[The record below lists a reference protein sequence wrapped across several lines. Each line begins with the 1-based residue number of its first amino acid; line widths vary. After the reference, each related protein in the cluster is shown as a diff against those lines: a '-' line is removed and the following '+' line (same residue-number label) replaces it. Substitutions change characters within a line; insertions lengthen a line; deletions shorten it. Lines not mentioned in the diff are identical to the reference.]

1 MLQEVRIVIIE
12 EFRFMRDLMASVV
25 RSVPDFNLIFQTSS
39 LEEALIKLS
48 GAEPQVVLLD
58 MDMPAMREKNAV
70 TSILKI
76 YPSVNILCT
85 SQRWDETDV
94 RLIMQAGAKGYL
106 MKPFTSED
114 LLQAIKAFEGN
125 PLLPIS
131 EMITVVS
138 PKGNSGKT
146 TLAVNLA
153 LGLQQET
160 GHKVGLMD
168 ADLQFGDIPV
178 FLNIDPTVTIVEA
191 NRDLINLSP
200 LTLASYLT
208 PYNKNIKVLAAARNP
223 ALAELISTEGILS
236 VLKHMRSLFRYVVVD
251 TASGFQE
258 HTLAMANASN
268 LVYLNVAY
276 NSTFDLDHLRQ
287 SVEFFRSLNFPQE
300 KVRIVL
306 SRIKTRS
313 NMDTFY
319 RLREELFYP
328 ISALLPNHF
337 QVATDA
343 INSGVPLLTA
353 KPNNDLSLGIL
364 GIAKD
369 IAESA
374 KRRTKRE

>member
-1 MLQEVRIVIIE
+1 MLQEVRVVIIE

-25 RSVPDFNLIFQTSS
+25 RAIPDFNLICQTSS

-58 MDMPAMREKNAV
+58 MDMPAMREKNAI

-94 RLIMQAGAKGYL
+94 RLIIQAGAKGYL
-106 MKPFTSED
+106 MKPFSSEE

-125 PLLPIS
+125 PLLPVS
-131 EMITVVS
+131 EIITVIS

-153 LGLQQET
+153 LGIQQET

-191 NRDLINLSP
+191 NRDINSLSP
-200 LTLASYLT
+200 SVLVSYLT
-208 PYNKNIKVLAAARNP
+208 AYNKNIKVLAAPRSP
-223 ALAELISTEGILS
+223 ALAELISTSGTLSIL
-236 VLKHMRSLFRYVVVD
+236 KYMRSLFRYVIVD
-251 TASGFQE
+251 TASGLQE
-258 HTLAMANASN
+258 DTIAIANASN
-268 LVYLNVAY
+268 RVYLNVAY
-276 NSTFDLDHLRQ
+276 NSVFDLDHLRQ
-287 SVEFFRSLNFPQE
+287 SVEFLRSLNFPQE

-306 SRIKTRS
+306 SRIKTRGS
-313 NMDTFY
+313 MDIFN

-328 ISALLPNHF
+328 ISALLPNQF

-343 INSGVPLLTA
+343 INGGVPLLTA
-353 KPNNDLSLGIL
+353 KPNTDLALGIL

-369 IAESA
+369 MAESA
-374 KRRTKRE
+374 KRSAKLE

>member
-1 MLQEVRIVIIE
+1 MLQEVRVVVIE
-12 EFRFMRDLMASVV
+12 EFRFMRDLLASVV
-25 RSVPDFNLIFQTSS
+25 RSVPDFNLIFQSSS
-39 LEEALIKLS
+39 LEDALMKLPD
-48 GAEPQVVLLD
+48 AEPQLILLD
-58 MDMPAMREKNAV
+58 MDMPAMREKNAL

-76 YPSVNILCT
+76 CPSVSIICT
-85 SQRWDETDV
+85 GQRWDETEV

-106 MKPFTSED
+106 TKPFSSEE

-125 PLLPIS
+125 PLLPVS
-131 EMITVVS
+131 EIITVIS
-138 PKGNSGKT
+138 PKGNCGKT

-153 LGLQQET
+153 VGLQQET
-160 GHKVGLMD
+160 GHRVGLMD

-178 FLNIDPTVTIVEA
+178 FLNIDPTITIVEA
-191 NRDLINLSP
+191 SRDLMNLSP
-200 LTLASYLT
+200 LTLGSYLT
-208 PYNKNIKVLAAARNP
+208 SYNNNIKVMAAARNP
-223 ALAELISTEGILS
+223 ALAELISTEAMLAI
-236 VLKHMRSLFRYVVVD
+236 LKHMRSLFRYVVVD

-287 SVEFFRSLNFPQE
+287 SVELLRSLNFPQE
-300 KVRIVL
+300 KVKIVL
-306 SRIKTRS
+306 SRIKTRG
-313 NMDTFY
+313 NMDIFY

-328 ISALLPNHF
+328 ISTLLPNHF

-353 KPNNDLSLGIL
+353 KPNNDLSLSIL
-364 GIAKD
+364 GIARD
-369 IAESA
+369 IAENA